1 MKKLGFISVISA
13 GLLWGSSCLF
23 IHYLSGYGFTP
34 AQMTAAR
41 GLVAFIAVAIY
52 TLIRD
57 RSALKVKKKEFFLFA
72 AGGFCMFATAYAYYA
87 AVTMTS
93 PSTAAVLMYMEPIY
107 VAIFAGIF
115 FQESFTPLKIA
126 SIVAVLVGCA
136 LVSGVVG
143 GMRFQP
149 LGVLLAILSGVF
161 YAAYSI
167 LMKFSMRKDA
177 KPLSAAFYCDLF
189 MALFALIPA
198 KVHLMPALVAA
209 APIRILPALFGLGI
223 VTFFVPYYLYTASL
237 RYIPA
242 GTASAL
248 AVIEPLAATIY
259 SILFLQEKL
268 TLLAGVGIVLILG
281 ASILLCS
288 LKEKQKV

>member
-1 MKKLGFISVISA
+1 MKKIGFLLIVAA

-41 GLVAFIAVAIY
+41 GVGAFLAVAVF
-52 TLIRD
+52 TLLRD
-57 RSALKVKKKEFFLFA
+57 RAALKVSKKEFFLYLA
-72 AGGFCMFATAYAYYA
+72 AGFCMFATAYTYYV

-107 VAIFAGIF
+107 VALFSGF
-115 FQESFTPLKIA
+115 FLGESFTPMKIVSIA
-126 SIVAVLVGCA
+126 SVLVGCC

-143 GMRFQP
+143 GLRFEP
-149 LGVLLAILSGVF
+149 LGVLLAILSGVC
-161 YAAYSI
+161 YAVYSI
-167 LMKFSMRKDA
+167 LMKLCMRKDA

-189 MALFALIPA
+189 MALFAILPA
-198 KVHLMPALVAA
+198 RVHLMPALAA
-209 APIRILPALFGLGI
+209 VDPLRILPALLGLGI
-223 VTFFVPYYLYTASL
+223 VTFFVPYYLYTMSL

-242 GTASAL
+242 GTASSL

-259 SILFLQEKL
+259 SILFLNEKL
-268 TLLAGVGIVLILG
+268 TWLAGIGIVLILG
-281 ASILLCS
+281 ASILLCT
-288 LKEKQKV
+288 LKEKQKA